1 MISILHPEIISHVQ
15 ALGYGLMP
23 VYLPQEDKFILIIK
37 ATKEGILTAD
47 INNCFKIYPIK
58 DNSDETLYLGLVI
71 GFFDDHDEPLT
82 ITMPLFSDDQMLADI
97 KRLLSQKSFDVY
109 FFDEN
114 NFELLGASAKNKD
127 HERFL
132 KQMNDASF
140 PRFQDVEILETW
152 KKIGQIFSFRTKE
165 NDINSYEIDLND
177 RLYPD
182 DIMITDL
189 RESFSGFN
197 DRAESLAVMSLE
209 RDGDPGPMQEKDIAR
224 LLRRVFDGRGIYLN
238 PYRADTKKELSD
250 VLVVTDSVMFF
261 VQAKDS
267 PNTKDMLCRSRDRK
281 RRTIQGHIQKAV
293 KQMRGALTHARD
305 SQGVTILSNDKPITI
320 PLESKQIVG
329 LVLVK
334 ELFDDDYPACSAPV
348 LKLVREIE
356 LPIGLL
362 DYSQLHVLTQNLRTP
377 ARFING
383 LYDALDMA
391 LEHEQF
397 PKSVWSGTP
406 QG

>member
-1 MISILHPEIISHVQ
+1 MISILHPEIISHIQ
-15 ALGYGLMP
+15 AFEYGLMP

-37 ATKEGILTAD
+37 ATKEGILTAG

-82 ITMPLFSDDQMLADI
+82 ITTPLFSDDQMLADI

-140 PRFQDVEILETW
+140 PRFQDIEILETW

-165 NDINSYEIDLND
+165 NDINAYEIDLND

-182 DIMITDL
+182 DVMITDL

-197 DRAESLAVMSLE
+197 DRSESLAVMSLE

-224 LLRRVFDGRGIYLN
+224 LLRRVFDGRDIYLN

-267 PNTKDMLCRSRDRK
+267 PNTKDMLFRSLDRK

-334 ELFDDDYPACSAPV
+334 KLFDDDYPACSAPV